1 MIVFINEKKIS
12 VFKGATLAN
21 AVLTYSKEIFKKVQ
35 EGSLGIFD
43 RFGFLTESDGPAIEG
58 QHYFLKELK

>member
-12 VFKGATLAN
+12 VFKGATLAD
-21 AVLTYSKEIFKKVQ
+21 AVLAYSKENFMKLQ
-35 EGSLGIFD
+35 DGSLGIFD

-58 QHYFLKELK
+58 QHYSLKELK